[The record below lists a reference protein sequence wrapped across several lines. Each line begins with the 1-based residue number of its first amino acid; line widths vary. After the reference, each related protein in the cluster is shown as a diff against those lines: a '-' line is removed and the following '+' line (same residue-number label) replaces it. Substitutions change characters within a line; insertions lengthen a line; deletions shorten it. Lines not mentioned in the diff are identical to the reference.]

1 MGTVGAD
8 TDSVRR
14 WVGGMVV
21 PRRVST
27 TFPVAVLEIA
37 SARLEMRIRPRWF
50 RALLGA
56 GTLEAFAGDGTV
68 LFPVRLVGVGIRGP
82 SRPTWY
88 FRTFATD
95 DILAVAAAAG
105 FEVEAS
111 PRRQGT

>member
-1 MGTVGAD
+1 MGTVGAN
-8 TDSVRR
+8 TEPARR
-14 WVGGMVV
+14 WVGGLVM

-37 SARLEMRIRPRWF
+37 GAKLEMRIRPGWF

-56 GTLEAFAGDGTV
+56 GTLEAFPGDGTV

-82 SRPTWY
+82 GRPTWC

-95 DILAVAAAAG
+95 DIVAVATAAG

-111 PRRQGT
+111 PRRRGT

>member
-1 MGTVGAD
+1 MGTAGANAEP
-8 TDSVRR
+8 VRR
-14 WVGGMVV
+14 WVGGMVM
-21 PRRVST
+21 PRRIST

-37 SARLEMRIRPRWF
+37 GAKLEMRIRPRWF

-56 GTLEAFAGDGTV
+56 GTLEAFPGDGTV
-68 LFPVRLVGVGIRGP
+68 LFPVRLVGVGIGGP
-82 SRPTWY
+82 GRPTWY

-111 PRRQGT
+111 PRPSGT

>member
-1 MGTVGAD
+1 MGTVGAN
-8 TDSVRR
+8 TEPMRR
-14 WVGGMVV
+14 WAGGMVL

-37 SARLEMRIRPRWF
+37 GAKLEMRIRPGRF

-56 GTLEAFAGDGTV
+56 GTLETFPADGTV
-68 LFPVRLVGVGIRGP
+68 LFPVRLIGVGIRKPG
-82 SRPTWY
+82 RPTWY

-105 FEVEAS
+105 FEIEAS
-111 PRRQGT
+111 PRRRGT